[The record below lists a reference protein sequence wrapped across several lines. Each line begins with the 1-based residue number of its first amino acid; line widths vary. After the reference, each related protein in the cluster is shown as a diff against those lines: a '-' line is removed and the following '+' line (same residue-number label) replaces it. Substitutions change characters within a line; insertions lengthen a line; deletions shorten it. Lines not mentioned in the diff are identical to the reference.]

1 MDQVRVLV
9 HDRQEIATPAFRAF
23 LSRALR
29 AYLAHVA
36 SLADDEADPEP
47 WKTDGKAWHL
57 SQKSIPPREPK
68 LWKPMALATFLG
80 MVRKATPEVE
90 ALWDRKAFVEL
101 TARNGRRMGKII
113 TNKGGALRVD
123 LHVPRGRFTPT
134 QVEHLGRQQEF
145 ARPGSSGA
153 ELTFWFQ
160 ELHEIHGR
168 QLGCVLQAAAEPIA
182 NSE

>member
-1 MDQVRVLV
+1 
-9 HDRQEIATPAFRAF
+9 
-23 LSRALR
+23 
-29 AYLAHVA
+29 
-36 SLADDEADPEP
+36 
-47 WKTDGKAWHL
+47 
-57 SQKSIPPREPK
+57 
-68 LWKPMALATFLG
+68 
-80 MVRKATPEVE
+80 
-90 ALWDRKAFVEL
+90 
-101 TARNGRRMGKII
+101 MGKII

-160 ELHEIHGR
+160 ELHEIHGQ
-168 QLGCVLQAAAEPIA
+168 QLGRALQAAAEPIA